1 MGNDLQMKIKTTV
14 ILRISPAS
22 G

>member
-1 MGNDLQMKIKTTV
+1 MGNDLQMKIKTAV